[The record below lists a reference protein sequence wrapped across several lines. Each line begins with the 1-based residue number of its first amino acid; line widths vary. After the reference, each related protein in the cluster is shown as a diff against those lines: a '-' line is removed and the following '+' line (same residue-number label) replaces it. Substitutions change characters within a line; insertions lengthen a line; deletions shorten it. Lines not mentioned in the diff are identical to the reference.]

1 MKKLPLYLTAGFLA
15 AVGLAMIGYK
25 VSVLGFPLRPKSES
39 SVWTVQAR
47 FTVDGHTRPVKAI
60 LQILSSP
67 PGFTVLDE
75 NFVSRGFGLT
85 IVEEE
90 AAREAQWAIRRAAGR
105 QTFYYRAVVTPELAA
120 GRGPPA
126 PSGPE
131 AERLEEPF
139 ATAAEAVVD
148 QVRAQSADV
157 STFTAELLRHLND
170 PEPDENTALFL
181 AAGRSA
187 GQRVE
192 VAVSL
197 LAVGDIPARAAYG
210 LVLEEGERHAQF
222 VPILEVWDGR
232 SWLWFDPATGE
243 EGLADDLLIWWDG
256 DKPLIEVVGGSNPEV
271 EISTWRNTVDAM
283 ELAERRA
290 DAGQSRILDL
300 SLLRLPIQIQAV
312 YQILLLVPIGAF
324 IMVIL
329 RNVIGVKTFGTFMP
343 VLVALAFRETRLLAG
358 LVLFILVV
366 ALGVGLRFLLD
377 RLRLLLV
384 PRLAAVLVLV
394 VLSLLAVSILSHQL
408 ELERGLSVALFPLVI
423 LTIAIE
429 RMSIVWEEVGPAEA
443 IKQGLGTLIVAA
455 LAYQV
460 MSLDQVE
467 YMVFVFP
474 EILLVVLAAILL
486 LGRYSGYRLL
496 ELVRF
501 RALGGEGARD

>member
-1 MKKLPLYLTAGFLA
+1 MKKLPLYLTVGVLV
-15 AVGLAMIGYK
+15 AVGLAFILYK
-25 VSVLGFPLRPKSES
+25 VMVLGFPLQPERES

-85 IVEEE
+85 IVEEGG
-90 AAREAQWAIRRAAGR
+90 AREAQWAIRRAAGR
-105 QTFYYRAVVTPELAA
+105 QTFYYQAVVTPELSSSQGPAA
-120 GRGPPA
+120 PA
-126 PSGPE
+126 DLENKG
-131 AERLEEPF
+131 LEEPY
-139 ATAAEAVVD
+139 ATAAEAVAA

-181 AAGRSA
+181 AAGRSL

-197 LAVGDIPARAAYG
+197 LETGGIPARAAYG
-210 LVLEEGERHAQF
+210 LHLEEGERHAQF
-222 VPILEVWDGR
+222 SPVLEVWDGDL
-232 SWLWFDPATGE
+232 WLWFDPETGE
-243 EGLADDLLIWWDG
+243 EGLPDNVLIWWDG
-256 DKPLIEVVGGSNPEV
+256 DKPLIDVVGGSNPEV
-271 EISTWRNTVDAM
+271 EISTWRNTVDALQ
-283 ELAERRA
+283 LAERRA
-290 DAGQSRILDL
+290 DARHSRIMDF
-300 SLLRLPIQIQAV
+300 SLLRLPLQIQAV

-324 IMVIL
+324 IMVLL

-343 VLVALAFRETRLLAG
+343 VLVALAFRETRLVAG
-358 LVLFILVV
+358 LALFVLVV

-384 PRLAAVLVLV
+384 PRLAAVLILV
-394 VLSLLAVSILSHQL
+394 VLCLLTVSILSHQL
-408 ELERGLSVALFPLVI
+408 GFETGLSVALFPLVI

-443 IKQGLGTLIVAA
+443 IQQGLGTLVVAA
-455 LAYQV
+455 LAYLV
-460 MSLDQVE
+460 MSLSHVE
-467 YMVFVFP
+467 YLVFVFP
-474 EILLVVLAAILL
+474 EILLLLLAAVLL

-496 ELVRF
+496 EFVRF
-501 RALGGEGARD
+501 RALGADDA

>member
-1 MKKLPLYLTAGFLA
+1 VLV
-15 AVGLAMIGYK
+15 AVGLALILYK
-25 VSVLGFPLRPKSES
+25 AMVLGFPLQPESES
-39 SVWTVQAR
+39 SIWTVQAR

-60 LQILSSP
+60 LQILSST

-90 AAREAQWAIRRAAGR
+90 GGREAQWAIRRAAGR
-105 QTFYYRAVVTPELAA
+105 QTFYYQAVVTPELSSA
-120 GRGPPA
+120 GGLARPTGVG
-126 PSGPE
+126 SH
-131 AERLEEPF
+131 RLEEPY
-139 ATAAEAVVD
+139 ATAAEAVVA

-157 STFTAELLRHLND
+157 STFTSELLRHLND

-181 AAGRSA
+181 SSGRSL

-192 VAVSL
+192 IAVSL
-197 LAVGDIPARAAYG
+197 LAAGEITARAAYG
-210 LVLEEGERHAQF
+210 LLLEEGERHAQF
-222 VPILEVWDGR
+222 SPVLEVWDGDT
-232 SWLWFDPATGE
+232 WLWFDPASGE
-243 EGLADDLLIWWDG
+243 EGLPGNVLIWWDG
-256 DKPLIEVVGGSNPEV
+256 DKPLIDVVGGSNPEV
-271 EISTWRNTVDAM
+271 EISTWRNTVDALQ
-283 ELAERRA
+283 LAERRA
-290 DAGQSRILDL
+290 DAESSRILDF

-324 IMVIL
+324 IMVLL

-343 VLVALAFRETRLLAG
+343 VLVALAFRETRLVAG
-358 LVLFILVV
+358 LILFVLVV

-394 VLSLLAVSILSHQL
+394 VLCLLAVSILSHQL

-443 IKQGLGTLIVAA
+443 IKQGLGTLVVAA
-455 LAYQV
+455 LAYLV

-474 EILLVVLAAILL
+474 EILLLILAAILL

-501 RALGGEGARD
+501 RALGGEGA

>member
-1 MKKLPLYLTAGFLA
+1 MKKLPLYLTVGVLV
-15 AVGLAMIGYK
+15 AVGLALISYK
-25 VSVLGFPLRPKSES
+25 VRVLGFPLQPERES
-39 SVWTVQAR
+39 SIWTVQAR

-60 LQILSSP
+60 LQILSSS

-75 NFVSRGFGLT
+75 NYVSRGFGLT

-90 AAREAQWAIRRAAGR
+90 GAREAQWAIRRAAGR
-105 QTFYYRAVVTPELAA
+105 QTFYYLAVVTPELSSA
-120 GRGPPA
+120 GGPPA
-126 PSGPE
+126 PTGLESKG
-131 AERLEEPF
+131 LEEPY
-139 ATAAEAVVD
+139 ATAAEAVVA

-157 STFTAELLRHLND
+157 TTFTAELLRHLND

-181 AAGRSA
+181 ASGRSL

-192 VAVSL
+192 IAVSL
-197 LAVGDIPARAAYG
+197 LEAGDIPSRAAYG
-210 LVLEEGERHAQF
+210 LLLEEGERHAQF
-222 VPILEVWDGR
+222 SPFLEVWDDDE
-232 SWLWFDPATGE
+232 WLWFNPATGE
-243 EGLADDLLIWWDG
+243 EGLPGNLLIWWDG
-256 DKPLIEVVGGSNPEV
+256 DKPLIDVVGGSNPEV
-271 EISTWRNTVDAM
+271 EISTWRNTVDALQ
-283 ELAERRA
+283 LAERRA
-290 DAGQSRILDL
+290 DAEHSRVLDF

-324 IMVIL
+324 IMVLL

-343 VLVALAFRETRLLAG
+343 VLVALAFRETRLVAG
-358 LVLFILVV
+358 LVLFVLVV

-394 VLSLLAVSILSHQL
+394 VLCLLAVSILSHQL

-443 IKQGLGTLIVAA
+443 IKQGLGTLVVAA

-460 MSLDQVE
+460 MSLGQVE

-474 EILLVVLAAILL
+474 EILLLILAAILL

-501 RALGGEGARD
+501 RALGSDDA

>member
-1 MKKLPLYLTAGFLA
+1 VKKLPLYLTVGVLV
-15 AVGLAMIGYK
+15 AVGLALILYK
-25 VSVLGFPLRPKSES
+25 VMVLGFPLQPESES
-39 SVWTVQAR
+39 SIWTVQAR

-60 LQILSSP
+60 LQILSST

-85 IVEEE
+85 IVEEDGG
-90 AAREAQWAIRRAAGR
+90 REAQWAIRRAAGR
-105 QTFYYRAVVTPELAA
+105 QTFYYQAVVTPELSTA
-120 GRGPPA
+120 GGPGPPTDV
-126 PSGPE
+126 GHH
-131 AERLEEPF
+131 RLEEPH
-139 ATAAEAVVD
+139 ATAAEAVVA

-157 STFTAELLRHLND
+157 STFTSELLRHLND

-181 AAGRSA
+181 SSGRSL

-192 VAVSL
+192 IAVSL
-197 LAVGDIPARAAYG
+197 LAAGEIPARAAYG

-222 VPILEVWDGR
+222 NPVLEVWDGD

-243 EGLADDLLIWWDG
+243 EGLPEDVLIWWDG
-256 DKPLIEVVGGSNPEV
+256 DKPLIDVVGGSNPEV
-271 EISTWRNTVDAM
+271 EISTWRNTVDALQ
-283 ELAERRA
+283 LAERRA
-290 DAGQSRILDL
+290 DAENSRILDF

-324 IMVIL
+324 IMVLL

-343 VLVALAFRETRLLAG
+343 VLVALAFRETRLVAG
-358 LVLFILVV
+358 LILFVLVV

-443 IKQGLGTLIVAA
+443 IKQGLGTLVVAA
-455 LAYQV
+455 LAYLV

-474 EILLVVLAAILL
+474 EILLLILAAILL

-501 RALGGEGARD
+501 RALGGEGA

>member
-1 MKKLPLYLTAGFLA
+1 VKKLPLYLTVGVLV
-15 AVGLAMIGYK
+15 AVGLAFILYK
-25 VSVLGFPLRPKSES
+25 VMVLGFPLQPERES

-85 IVEEE
+85 IVEEGG
-90 AAREAQWAIRRAAGR
+90 AREAQWAIRRAAGR
-105 QTFYYRAVVTPELAA
+105 QTFYYQAVVTPELSSSQGPAA
-120 GRGPPA
+120 PA
-126 PSGPE
+126 DLENKG
-131 AERLEEPF
+131 LEEPY
-139 ATAAEAVVD
+139 ATAAEAVAA

-157 STFTAELLRHLND
+157 STFTAELPRHLND

-181 AAGRSA
+181 AAGRSL

-197 LAVGDIPARAAYG
+197 LETGGIPARAAYG
-210 LVLEEGERHAQF
+210 LHLEEGERHAQF
-222 VPILEVWDGR
+222 SPVLEVWDGDL
-232 SWLWFDPATGE
+232 WLWFDPETGE
-243 EGLADDLLIWWDG
+243 EGLPDNVLIWWDG
-256 DKPLIEVVGGSNPEV
+256 DKPLIDVVGGSNPEV
-271 EISTWRNTVDAM
+271 EISTWRNTVDALQ
-283 ELAERRA
+283 LAERRA
-290 DAGQSRILDL
+290 DARHSRIMDF
-300 SLLRLPIQIQAV
+300 SLLRLPLQIQAV

-324 IMVIL
+324 IMVLL

-343 VLVALAFRETRLLAG
+343 VLVALAFRETRLVAG
-358 LVLFILVV
+358 LALFVLVV

-384 PRLAAVLVLV
+384 PRLAAVLILV
-394 VLSLLAVSILSHQL
+394 VLCLLTVSILSHQL
-408 ELERGLSVALFPLVI
+408 GFETGLSVALFPLVI

-443 IKQGLGTLIVAA
+443 IQQGLGTLVVAA
-455 LAYQV
+455 LAYLV
-460 MSLDQVE
+460 MSLSHVE
-467 YMVFVFP
+467 YLVFVFP
-474 EILLVVLAAILL
+474 EILLLLLAAVLL

-496 ELVRF
+496 EFVRF
-501 RALGGEGARD
+501 RALGADDA

>member
-1 MKKLPLYLTAGFLA
+1 MKKLPLYLTVAVLVV
-15 AVGLAMIGYK
+15 VGLALILYK
-25 VSVLGFPLRPKSES
+25 VMVLGFPLQPDRERSI
-39 SVWTVQAR
+39 WTVQAR

-60 LQILSSP
+60 LQILSST

-85 IVEEE
+85 IVEEDGG
-90 AAREAQWAIRRAAGR
+90 REAQWAIRKAAGR
-105 QTFYYRAVVTPELAA
+105 QTFYYQAVVTPELSPA
-120 GRGPPA
+120 GGPASPTGVG
-126 PSGPE
+126 SH
-131 AERLEEPF
+131 RLEEPY
-139 ATAAEAVVD
+139 ATAAEAVVT

-157 STFTAELLRHLND
+157 STFTSELLRHLND

-181 AAGRSA
+181 SSGRSL

-192 VAVSL
+192 IAVSL
-197 LAVGDIPARAAYG
+197 LAAGEIPARAAYG
-210 LVLEEGERHAQF
+210 LLLEEGERHAQF
-222 VPILEVWDGR
+222 SPVLEVWDGDT
-232 SWLWFDPATGE
+232 WLWFDPASGE
-243 EGLADDLLIWWDG
+243 EGLPGNVLIWWDG
-256 DKPLIEVVGGSNPEV
+256 DKPLIDVVGGSNPEV
-271 EISTWRNTVDAM
+271 EISTWRNTVDALQ
-283 ELAERRA
+283 LAERRA
-290 DAGQSRILDL
+290 EAESSRILDF

-324 IMVIL
+324 MMVLL

-343 VLVALAFRETRLLAG
+343 VLVALAFRETRLVAG
-358 LVLFILVV
+358 LILFVLVV

-394 VLSLLAVSILSHQL
+394 VLCLLAVSILSHQL

-443 IKQGLGTLIVAA
+443 IKQGLGTLVVAA
-455 LAYQV
+455 LAYLM
-460 MSLDQVE
+460 MSLGQVE

-474 EILLVVLAAILL
+474 EILLLILAAILL

-501 RALGGEGARD
+501 RALGGEDA

>member
-1 MKKLPLYLTAGFLA
+1 MKKLPLYLTAGVLVA
-15 AVGLAMIGYK
+15 LGLSLILYK
-25 VSVLGFPLRPKSES
+25 VLALGFPLQPERES
-39 SVWTVQAR
+39 RVWTVQAR
-47 FTVDGHTRPVKAI
+47 FTIDGHTRPVKAN

-90 AAREAQWAIRRAAGR
+90 GSREAQWAIRRAAGR
-105 QTFYYRAVVTPELAA
+105 QTFYYRAVVTPELTAGGGPPPAA
-120 GRGPPA
+120 GLAR
-126 PSGPE
+126 
-131 AERLEEPF
+131 ERLEEPF
-139 ATAAEAVVD
+139 ATAAEAVVA

-157 STFTAELLRHLND
+157 PTFTTELLRHLND
-170 PEPDENTALFL
+170 PEPDDNTALFL

-192 VAVSL
+192 IAVSL
-197 LAVGDIPARAAYG
+197 LAAGDIPARAAYG

-222 VPILEVWDGR
+222 LPVLEVWDDD
-232 SWLWFDPATGE
+232 SWLWFNPATGE
-243 EGLADDLLIWWDG
+243 EGLPRNLLIWWDG
-256 DKPLIEVVGGSNPEV
+256 DNPLIEVVGGSNPEV
-271 EISTWRNTVDAM
+271 QISTWRHSVDAL

-290 DAGQSRILDL
+290 EAEHSRILDL

-324 IMVIL
+324 IMVLL

-343 VLVALAFRETRLLAG
+343 ILVALAFRETRLLAG

-366 ALGVGLRFLLD
+366 AMGMVFRFLLD

-394 VLSLLAVSILSHQL
+394 VLSLLGVSILSHQL
-408 ELERGLSVALFPLVI
+408 DLEVGLSVALFPIVI
-423 LTIAIE
+423 LTMVIE

-443 IKQGLGTLIVAA
+443 VKQGIGTLVVAA
-455 LAYQV
+455 LADLV
-460 MSLDQVE
+460 MSLDSVE
-467 YMVFVFP
+467 FLVFVFP
-474 EILLVVLAAILL
+474 EILLLLLAVILL

-501 RALGGEGARD
+501 RALGGDDA

>member
-1 MKKLPLYLTAGFLA
+1 VKKLPLYLTVGVLV
-15 AVGLAMIGYK
+15 AVGLAFILYK
-25 VSVLGFPLRPKSES
+25 VMVLGFPLQPERES

-85 IVEEE
+85 IVEEGG
-90 AAREAQWAIRRAAGR
+90 AREAQWAIRRAAGR
-105 QTFYYRAVVTPELAA
+105 QTFYYQAVVTPELSSSQGPAA
-120 GRGPPA
+120 PA
-126 PSGPE
+126 DLENKG
-131 AERLEEPF
+131 LEEPY
-139 ATAAEAVVD
+139 ATAAEAVAA

-181 AAGRSA
+181 AAGRSL

-197 LAVGDIPARAAYG
+197 LETGGIPARAAYG
-210 LVLEEGERHAQF
+210 LHLEEGERHAQF
-222 VPILEVWDGR
+222 SPVLEVWDGDL
-232 SWLWFDPATGE
+232 WLWFDPETGE
-243 EGLADDLLIWWDG
+243 EGLPDNVLIWWDG
-256 DKPLIEVVGGSNPEV
+256 DKPLIDVVGGSNPEV
-271 EISTWRNTVDAM
+271 EISTWRNTVDALQ
-283 ELAERRA
+283 LAERRA
-290 DAGQSRILDL
+290 DARHSRIMDF
-300 SLLRLPIQIQAV
+300 SLLRLPLQIQAV

-324 IMVIL
+324 IMVLL

-343 VLVALAFRETRLLAG
+343 VLVALAFRETRLVAG
-358 LVLFILVV
+358 LALFVLVV

-384 PRLAAVLVLV
+384 PRLAAVLILV
-394 VLSLLAVSILSHQL
+394 VLCLLTVSILSHQL
-408 ELERGLSVALFPLVI
+408 GFETGLSVALFPLVI

-443 IKQGLGTLIVAA
+443 IQQGLGTLVVAA
-455 LAYQV
+455 LAYLV
-460 MSLDQVE
+460 MSLSHVE
-467 YMVFVFP
+467 YLVFVFP
-474 EILLVVLAAILL
+474 EILLLLLAAVLL

-496 ELVRF
+496 EFVRF
-501 RALGGEGARD
+501 RALGADDA

>member
-1 MKKLPLYLTAGFLA
+1 MKKLPLYLTVGVLV
-15 AVGLAMIGYK
+15 AVGLAFILYK
-25 VSVLGFPLRPKSES
+25 VMVLGFPLQPERES

-85 IVEEE
+85 IVEEGG
-90 AAREAQWAIRRAAGR
+90 AREAQWAIRRAAGR
-105 QTFYYRAVVTPELAA
+105 QTFYYQAVVTPELSSSQGPAA
-120 GRGPPA
+120 PA
-126 PSGPE
+126 DLENKG
-131 AERLEEPF
+131 LEEPY
-139 ATAAEAVVD
+139 ATAAEAVAA

-181 AAGRSA
+181 AAGRSL

-197 LAVGDIPARAAYG
+197 LETGGIPARAAYG
-210 LVLEEGERHAQF
+210 LHLEGGERHAQF
-222 VPILEVWDGR
+222 SPVLEVWDGDL
-232 SWLWFDPATGE
+232 WLWFDPETGE
-243 EGLADDLLIWWDG
+243 EGLPDNVLIWWDG
-256 DKPLIEVVGGSNPEV
+256 DKPLIDVVGGSNPEV
-271 EISTWRNTVDAM
+271 EISTWRNTVDALQ
-283 ELAERRA
+283 LAERRA
-290 DAGQSRILDL
+290 DARHSRIMDF
-300 SLLRLPIQIQAV
+300 SLLRLPLQIQAV

-324 IMVIL
+324 IMVLL

-343 VLVALAFRETRLLAG
+343 VLVALAFRETRLVAG
-358 LVLFILVV
+358 LALFVLVV

-384 PRLAAVLVLV
+384 PRLAAVLILV
-394 VLSLLAVSILSHQL
+394 VLCLLTVSILSHQL
-408 ELERGLSVALFPLVI
+408 GFETGLSVALFPLVI

-443 IKQGLGTLIVAA
+443 IQQGLGTLVVAA
-455 LAYQV
+455 LAYLV
-460 MSLDQVE
+460 MSLSHVE
-467 YMVFVFP
+467 YLVFVFP
-474 EILLVVLAAILL
+474 EILLLLLAAVLL

-496 ELVRF
+496 EFVRF
-501 RALGGEGARD
+501 RALGADDA

>member
-1 MKKLPLYLTAGFLA
+1 VKKLPLYLTVGVLVAAGLS
-15 AVGLAMIGYK
+15 LILYK
-25 VSVLGFPLRPKSES
+25 VQVLGFPLQPDSERS
-39 SVWTVQAR
+39 IWTVQAR

-60 LQILSSP
+60 LQILSSS

-85 IVEEE
+85 IVEEDGG
-90 AAREAQWAIRRAAGR
+90 REAQWAIRRAAGR
-105 QTFYYRAVVTPELAA
+105 QTFYYQAVVTHDLSDAGGPAAPE
-120 GRGPPA
+120 GFE
-126 PSGPE
+126 SH
-131 AERLEEPF
+131 RLEEPH
-139 ATAAEAVVD
+139 ATAAEAVVA

-157 STFTAELLRHLND
+157 PTFTAELLRHLND

-181 AAGRSA
+181 AAGRSL

-192 VAVSL
+192 IAVSL
-197 LAVGDIPARAAYG
+197 LSSGDIPARGAYG

-222 VPILEVWDGR
+222 SPVLEVWDGD
-232 SWLWFDPATGE
+232 SWLWFDPASGE
-243 EGLADDLLIWWDG
+243 QGLPGNVLIWWDG
-256 DKPLIEVVGGSNPEV
+256 DKPLIDVVGGSNPEV
-271 EISTWRNTVDAM
+271 EISTWRNTVDALQ
-283 ELAERRA
+283 LAEQRA
-290 DAGQSRILDL
+290 DAGNSRILDF

-324 IMVIL
+324 MMVLL

-343 VLVALAFRETRLLAG
+343 ILVALAFRETRLVAG
-358 LVLFILVV
+358 LILFVLVV
-366 ALGVGLRFLLD
+366 ALGVVLRFLLD

-394 VLSLLAVSILSHQL
+394 VLCLMAVSILSHQL

-429 RMSIVWEEVGPAEA
+429 RMSIVWEEVGPVEA
-443 IKQGLGTLIVAA
+443 IKQGLGTLVVAA
-455 LAYQV
+455 LAYLV

-474 EILLVVLAAILL
+474 EILLLILAAILL

-501 RALGGEGARD
+501 KALGGEDA

>member
-1 MKKLPLYLTAGFLA
+1 MKKLPLYLTVGVLV
-15 AVGLAMIGYK
+15 AVGLALILYK
-25 VSVLGFPLRPKSES
+25 VMVLGFPLQPESES
-39 SVWTVQAR
+39 SIWTVQAR

-60 LQILSSP
+60 LQILSST

-85 IVEEE
+85 IVEEDGG
-90 AAREAQWAIRRAAGR
+90 REAQWAIRRAAGR
-105 QTFYYRAVVTPELAA
+105 QTFYYQAVVTPELSTA
-120 GRGPPA
+120 GGPGPPTDV
-126 PSGPE
+126 GNH
-131 AERLEEPF
+131 RLEEPH
-139 ATAAEAVVD
+139 ATAAEAVVA

-157 STFTAELLRHLND
+157 STFTSELLRHLND

-181 AAGRSA
+181 SSGRSL

-192 VAVSL
+192 IAVSL
-197 LAVGDIPARAAYG
+197 LAAGEIPARAAYG

-222 VPILEVWDGR
+222 NPVLEVWDGD

-243 EGLADDLLIWWDG
+243 EGLPEDVLIWWDG
-256 DKPLIEVVGGSNPEV
+256 DKPLIDVVGGSNPEV
-271 EISTWRNTVDAM
+271 EISTWRNTVDALQ
-283 ELAERRA
+283 LAERRA
-290 DAGQSRILDL
+290 DAENSRILDF

-324 IMVIL
+324 IMVLL

-343 VLVALAFRETRLLAG
+343 VLVALAFRETRLVAG
-358 LVLFILVV
+358 LILFVLVV

-443 IKQGLGTLIVAA
+443 IKQGLGTLVVAA
-455 LAYQV
+455 LAYLV

-474 EILLVVLAAILL
+474 EILLLILAAILL

-501 RALGGEGARD
+501 RALGGEDV